1 MSSILTTI
9 IASSGIALALAG
21 PGGSCPL
28 CDSSKEKSACCSSEK
43 EACCED
49 GKSACCSVDA
59 QSYADADW
67 PAVNTDLYAKD
78 LQGQT
83 LPVALGSETWLTD
96 EVDTEG
102 KVVVLDFW
110 ATWCGPCIAASPTLD
125 QLQKDNED
133 TLAVLAISGQND
145 PEKTVRS
152 YVEKHGVSYAHLYDS
167 DQSVFKPFESKGIP
181 LVVVMSSDGVIRWMG
196 NPHEDDFVPAV
207 EKVIASD
214 PMVKAHVAMSDS

>member
-9 IASSGIALALAG
+9 IATSGIALAIAG
-21 PGGSCPL
+21 PSGGCPL
-28 CDSSKEKSACCSSEK
+28 CDSSKEEKAAACCESEKSACCTIDAKAYESAAWPEK
-43 EACCED
+43 N
-49 GKSACCSVDA
+49 S
-59 QSYADADW
+59 
-67 PAVNTDLYAKD
+67 DLYAKD

-96 EVDTEG
+96 KVETEG

-125 QLQKDNED
+125 ELQKNNEE

-145 PEKTVRS
+145 PQEKVRA
-152 YVEKHGVSYAHLYDS
+152 YVEKNAVAYAHLYDA

-196 NPHEDDFVPAV
+196 NPHEEDFVPAV
-207 EKVIASD
+207 EKVLAAD
-214 PMVKAHVAMSDS
+214 PMVQSRVAMSDS